1 MISGTR
7 ARLSAEIA
15 RQSQLAQEIARG
27 QADISSGKR
36 LQAAS
41 DDPIAAARVAE
52 IRRVQSDQKIWST
65 NLGAASATAA
75 QADGTLTSVANAID
89 RARELMLSASSD
101 TLNASDRA
109 TIASELRGIADD
121 IQYYSSEVDSRGY
134 PLFPTTDALLIPISQ
149 SVRVA
154 ATASRAEV
162 FGNVPTAGGP
172 MDLEQLVRA
181 AADAV
186 EIADKAT
193 RMTATTSALANVE
206 AAASHFSSVRGEQ
219 GLRAARI
226 DSVRE
231 RLATTGLLLE
241 EERSGLEGTDVT
253 ATVARI
259 NAQQLSLEAAQA
271 VFARLNRQT
280 LFDLLG

>member
-15 RQSQLAQEIARG
+15 RQTRLAQDIARG

-36 LQAAS
+36 LQAPS
-41 DDPIAAARVAE
+41 DDPVAAARIAD
-52 IRRVQSDQKIWST
+52 IRQTQADQKIWSANIET
-65 NLGAASATAA
+65 ASAVAS
-75 QADGTLTSVANAID
+75 QVDGTLTSVASAID

-101 TLNASDRA
+101 TLNASDRNI
-109 TIASELRGIADD
+109 IAVELRGIADD
-121 IQYYSSEVDSRGY
+121 IHSYAAETDSRGY
-134 PLFPTTDALLIPISQ
+134 ALFPANDALLIPIAPG
-149 SVRVA
+149 VRVP
-154 ATASRAEV
+154 ATGSRADI

-172 MDLEQLVRA
+172 MDLEQLVRS

-186 EIADKAT
+186 EIADKTT
-193 RMTATTSALANVE
+193 RAAATTGALATVE
-206 AAASHFSSVRGEQ
+206 AAATHLSTVRGEH
-219 GLRAARI
+219 GVRAARI
-226 DSVRE
+226 DSIRE
-231 RLATTGLLLE
+231 RLASSGLLLD
-241 EERSGLEGTDVT
+241 EERTGLESTDVT